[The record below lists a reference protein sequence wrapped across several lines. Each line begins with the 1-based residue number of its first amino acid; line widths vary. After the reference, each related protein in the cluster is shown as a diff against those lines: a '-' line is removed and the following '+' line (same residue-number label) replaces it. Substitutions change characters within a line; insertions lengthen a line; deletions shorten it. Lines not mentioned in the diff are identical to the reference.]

1 MIKNEKGVT
10 LIELIV
16 SLAIFSVIISLTLS
30 VLLFGSRTFK
40 MQTNETNNLLNVSN
54 AMHYITKEIRK
65 ANQIEIEKGI
75 LILNEKDVY
84 KLENNII
91 MKNTTPMF
99 YNIELFEIAKSSS
112 KIDIKIKGIGEEKV
126 ESTIYLR

>member
-1 MIKNEKGVT
+1 MIKNENGVT

-65 ANQIEIEKGI
+65 ADQVEIENGI

-91 MKNTTPMF
+91 MKNTTLMF